1 MLRVLIN
8 PIKLCHINLIFPDQ
22 LKYPK
27 NILIFKNNYLK
38 SNKINYFIYFFFQD
52 FLDIQI
58 ENQES
63 HLIITAKSK
72 RKRDTIDIQAK
83 NYKFS

>member
-38 SNKINYFIYFFFQD
+38 SNKINYFFFFFQD